1 MVRGYI
7 HMYYIHVLTFK
18 FENASSITL
27 NINLQVVLRIYI
39 HVPTYIYYAC
49 MYAHIYN
56 IC

>member
-27 NINLQVVLRIYI
+27 NINLQVVLRIYLHTYTM
-39 HVPTYIYYAC
+39 HVC
-49 MYAHIYN
+49 MHIYTTYVN
-56 IC
+56 